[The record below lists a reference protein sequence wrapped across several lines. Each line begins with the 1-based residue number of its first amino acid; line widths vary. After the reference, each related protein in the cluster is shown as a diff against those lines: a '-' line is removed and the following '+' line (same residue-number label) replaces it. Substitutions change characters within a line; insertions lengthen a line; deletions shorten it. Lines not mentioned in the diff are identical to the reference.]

1 MQDLMSLGIV
11 LHETPEL
18 HSQALKLA
26 SQLRQGAAYDAHYMA
41 LAKNLGYEW
50 TTDQTCHQRQKPL
63 GTSTG

>member
-1 MQDLMSLGIV
+1 MVTDHFFLWFGDVAADLMQDLMSLGIA

-41 LAKNLGYEW
+41 LAKNLG
-50 TTDQTCHQRQKPL
+50 
-63 GTSTG
+63 